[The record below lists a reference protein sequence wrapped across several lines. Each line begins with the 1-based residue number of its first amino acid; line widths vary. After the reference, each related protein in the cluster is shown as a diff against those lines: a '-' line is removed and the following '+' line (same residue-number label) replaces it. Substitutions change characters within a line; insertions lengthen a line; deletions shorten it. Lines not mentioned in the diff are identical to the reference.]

1 MLGRNKKEWDSGIK
15 RYYLLIFNSDKID
28 YTNLDWKEIFNKDN
42 EVNGW
47 SGKNSNL
54 SYSAKISKSMSDQLW
69 TESDIDYLGKLYT
82 IDIGS

>member
-1 MLGRNKKEWDSGIK
+1 MNNLVYNNSYRININNDIILPSYIK
-15 RYYLLIFNSDKID
+15 NTYS
-28 YTNLDWKEIFNKDN
+28 TPETFNKDN

-47 SGKNSNL
+47 SGQNSNL